1 MTKPTITECI
11 QAVAVASRYSVDELT
26 GHTRAGGV
34 VPIRH
39 LAMKLA
45 REQTERSFPVLAR
58 AFKKRAHD
66 SVLRGVRKAN
76 DLLEDPFYAEIYR
89 RAKEAVCT
97 VPVDFAPVTDA
108 RKSRIRRDYL
118 DGKHVGAIM
127 AAHGVSQA
135 EVFAAA
141 AKQ

>member
-1 MTKPTITECI
+1 MTKPKITECI
-11 QAVAVASRYSVDELT
+11 QAVAIASRYSVDELT

-45 REQTERSFPVLAR
+45 REQTERSFPVLAK
-58 AFKKRAHD
+58 AFGKRAHD
-66 SVLRGVRKAN
+66 SVLRGVRRADELVK
-76 DLLEDPFYAEIYR
+76 DPFYAEIYR
-89 RAKEAVCT
+89 RAEEAVCT
-97 VPVDFAPVTDA
+97 PSESAPITEV
-108 RKSRIRRDYL
+108 RKSKIRRDYL

-141 AKQ
+141 VKQ